1 MRLVIAALFAATAC
15 ATPALPTSTPPQ
27 EGSGTRVN
35 ATEFGE
41 SWPLTVSEGWLR
53 CEPSGAVI
61 FRDASGA
68 DYAVNDEA
76 AAAGFVPIDPLL
88 VSAPASPERDELTPL
103 IQLGLVLC

>member
-1 MRLVIAALFAATAC
+1 
-15 ATPALPTSTPPQ
+15 
-27 EGSGTRVN
+27 
-35 ATEFGE
+35 
-41 SWPLTVSEGWLR
+41 
-53 CEPSGAVI
+53 VI